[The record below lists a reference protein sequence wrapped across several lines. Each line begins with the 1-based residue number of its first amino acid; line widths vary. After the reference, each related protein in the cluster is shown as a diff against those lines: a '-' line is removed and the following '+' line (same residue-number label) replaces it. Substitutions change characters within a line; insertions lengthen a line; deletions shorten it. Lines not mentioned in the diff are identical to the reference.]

1 MLDRISKDGIEDKQ
15 QIQQRND
22 ELVKKNVTL
31 ENEIRKYK
39 QKIEELEIMMSH
51 NKDSVFEQ

>member
-31 ENEIRKYK
+31 ENEI
-39 QKIEELEIMMSH
+39 
-51 NKDSVFEQ
+51 